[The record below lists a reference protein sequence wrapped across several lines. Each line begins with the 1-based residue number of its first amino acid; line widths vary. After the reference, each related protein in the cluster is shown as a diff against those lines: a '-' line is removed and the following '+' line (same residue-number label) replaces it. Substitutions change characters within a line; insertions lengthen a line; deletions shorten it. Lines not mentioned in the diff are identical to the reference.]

1 MRIVFRIGGS
11 VVASPINTELINTYI
26 ELLKTIKLQGHEVA
40 VIVGGGNLAREF
52 IGIAKKLELDMA
64 AQDEVAISCSR
75 LFAQLFVKK
84 FGELGCGKVAITLTE
99 AADCMST
106 GKIVVMGGLR
116 PGITTDTVGALVAE
130 YVKADLLVKGSDQD
144 GIFDKDPRRFSDAV
158 KLDHLSFDQL
168 ESVFSETEHKAG
180 IHQIIDPEAI
190 KVLKRNRVKIIVVN
204 GFKPEN
210 ILSAVKGEKIGTIVE

>member
-1 MRIVFRIGGS
+1 MIMRIVFRIGGS

-75 LFAQLFVKK
+75 LF
-84 FGELGCGKVAITLTE
+84 GELGCGKVATTLTE
-99 AADCMST
+99 AADCIST

-130 YVKADLLVKGSDQD
+130 HVKADLLVKGSDQD

>member
-84 FGELGCGKVAITLTE
+84 FGELGCGKVATTLTE
-99 AADCMST
+99 AADCIST

-130 YVKADLLVKGSDQD
+130 HVKADLLVKGSDQN

>member
-84 FGELGCGKVAITLTE
+84 FGELGCGKVAITLTD

-130 YVKADLLVKGSDQD
+130 HVKADLLVKGSDQN